1 MRLFV
6 LYLARRHIRHR
17 ALQASLTVIGV
28 AVGVMVLVT
37 ALSLTNGFIDELIRS
52 TLRATPHVTLQS
64 FDGSPLPQDD
74 ETLMALAA
82 EPGVRAASP
91 YVLGQA
97 LIARPADS
105 RFGIGGRTGFTS
117 IFGIQPELQTQVL
130 ELAALE
136 ANFDDLASGE
146 AVVLGQSLARTL
158 NVFPGD
164 EVRMI
169 NADQRRGTFRVA
181 GTFSV
186 GNELID
192 AQIAFMSLAALQAY
206 MRMEGEISGY
216 QLRLDDPE
224 AAASLGRDIAQR
236 YGLLARPWQEQYRNL
251 IEQLNLQKALIGVV
265 VFLIVLVAAMG
276 IANILIL
283 TVSEKTEEIAILR
296 ALGASRSQILAVFT
310 VEGLILGGGGTLL
323 GAVMGLALSL
333 YFKFQPFPLPG
344 DIYFITQ
351 LPVALQAWDFIWV
364 CGLALITSVVAGLIP
379 ARRASGLDPAKIL
392 R

>member
-1 MRLFV
+1 MRLFI
-6 LYLARRHIRHR
+6 LYLAFRHIRHR
-17 ALQASLTVIGV
+17 ALQAGLTVAGV

-64 FDGSPLPQDD
+64 FDRSPLAHDD
-74 ETLMALAA
+74 EVLLALQN
-82 EPGVRAASP
+82 EPGVAAASP

-105 RFGIGGRTGFTS
+105 RFGISARTGFTTV
-117 IFGIQPELQTQVL
+117 FGIEPELQTQVL

-136 ANFDDLASGE
+136 ANLDDLKGGE
-146 AVVLGQSLARTL
+146 AIVLGGSLARSL

-164 EVRMI
+164 EVRLV
-169 NADQRRGTFRVA
+169 NAQQRPRTFRVA

-192 AQIAFMSLAALQAY
+192 AQVAFTSIETLQDY
-206 MRMEGEISGY
+206 MRMDGEISGY
-216 QLRLDDPE
+216 HLRLFEPE
-224 AAASLGRDIAQR
+224 AALSLGRQIALD
-236 YGLLARPWQEQYRNL
+236 YGLLARPWQEQYRSL

-276 IANILIL
+276 IANILVL

-296 ALGASRSQILAVFT
+296 ALGASRRQILAVFT
-310 VEGLILGGGGTLL
+310 VEGFILGGGGTIL
-323 GAVMGLALSL
+323 GAILGLGLSL
-333 YFKFQPFPLPG
+333 YFKLQPFPLPG

-351 LPVALQAWDFIWV
+351 LPVELQAWDFIWV
-364 CGLALITSVVAGLIP
+364 CGLALVTSIVAGLIP

>member
-6 LYLARRHIRHR
+6 FYLARRHIRHR
-17 ALQASLTVIGV
+17 ALQAGLTVVGV

-37 ALSLTNGFIDELIRS
+37 ALSLTNGFIDELVSS

-64 FDGSPLPQDD
+64 YDRSPLAQDPAVL
-74 ETLMALAA
+74 EALAA
-82 EPGVRAASP
+82 EPGVEAAGA

-97 LIARPADS
+97 LIARPADT
-105 RFGIGGRTGFTS
+105 RLGLGARTGFTT
-117 IFGIQPELQTQVL
+117 IFGIEPRSHSQVL
-130 ELAALE
+130 ELTALE
-136 ANFDDLASGE
+136 ANLDALEGGE
-146 AVVLGQSLARTL
+146 GLILGQSLARNL
-158 NVFPGD
+158 DVFAGD
-164 EVRMI
+164 EVRVVFA
-169 NADQRRGTFRVA
+169 NQARAAFRVA

-186 GNELID
+186 GNEMID
-192 AQIAFMSLAALQAY
+192 AQVAFSSLATLQDFL
-206 MRMEGEISGY
+206 RMPGEISGY
-216 QLRLDDPE
+216 QLRLFDPE
-224 AAASLGRDIAQR
+224 RATTVGRRVALD
-236 YGLLARPWQEQYRNL
+236 YGLLARTWQEQYRSL

-296 ALGASRSQILAVFT
+296 ALGASRGQILAVFT
-310 VEGLILGGGGTLL
+310 LEGFILGGGGTLL
-323 GAVMGLALSL
+323 GALMGLGLSL

-344 DIYFITQ
+344 DIYFITR
-351 LPVALQAWDFIWV
+351 LPVTLQAWDFIWV
-364 CGLALITSVVAGLIP
+364 CALALVTSVVAGLIP